1 MNGNQT
7 KKGWGRA
14 PRRWSTATTSTHRMT
29 HSPKTLMPANGNVD
43 PAASYSM
50 ISRANSLGEAR
61 QYDCVTVTSG
71 SQELET
77 QIQPPCR
84 PPGVVTEPG
93 VIHSSPPCRA
103 LDRFS
108 QSKHMPVS
116 CPVTKEEREFGSF
129 QRPNGRWGVTRWSLI
144 RPDFQTAGPLPLG
157 RRRSALVQRWEGFR

>member
-1 MNGNQT
+1 MSITG
-7 KKGWGRA
+7 
-14 PRRWSTATTSTHRMT
+14 HRQWEQEYCYLSYF
-29 HSPKTLMPANGNVD
+29 HHVVLGLDEVD
-43 PAASYSM
+43 
-50 ISRANSLGEAR
+50 RL
-61 QYDCVTVTSG
+61 VHTVTE
-71 SQELET
+71 ELDT